1 MLPGLSAQFRRRTIP
16 TDTRTP
22 RQKAEDL
29 FRPPATK
36 VVLFGGRLYEL
47 DEEHPFWSRR
57 LPPGEEQRKLDELN
71 R

>member
-1 MLPGLSAQFRRRTIP
+1 MG
-16 TDTRTP
+16 DP
-22 RQKAEDL
+22 RVRL
-29 FRPPATK
+29 